1 MVVFISACI
10 IWFDLHNSGGGG
22 GLKLEGGN
30 PSAPPP
36 PPLYATMMVTFLD
49 GGIIIAEHTWSYTH
63 HLVDVYIIFVKNYPI
78 YVFG

>member
-22 GLKLEGGN
+22 GNSNWRGEI
-30 PSAPPP
+30 PVPPP
-36 PPLYATMMVTFLD
+36 PPPPSVCNPD
-49 GGIIIAEHTWSYTH
+49 GNISIIIAEHTWSYTH
-63 HLVDVYIIFVKNYPI
+63 HLVDVYIIFVKHYPI